1 MTSILETLVFARR
14 PWVLVLFA
22 ALTVF
27 LGYRCSLLQIDAGF
41 DKLLPL
47 DHPYMKTYVEYRE
60 AFGGANRILIAVR
73 AREGDIFTPEYFET
87 LKEVTDA
94 VFFLPGINR
103 STVQSLFTPN
113 VRFIEIVEGGF
124 TGGNV
129 VPADFQATPD
139 GLEIV
144 RENVLKA
151 GIVGRLVANDFSAAM
166 ITAQLVETDPA
177 TGERLDHLAVAD
189 ELEKGIR
196 DRFTNDQID
205 IHILGFAKVMGDIA
219 AGASGVVLFF
229 LVALVVTAILVY
241 LFTVSMRLTLLPLF
255 CSIIAVVWSL
265 GLLQVLGF
273 GIDPMSLLVPFLV
286 FAIGVSHGVQ
296 MVNAYGS
303 EVWSGTE
310 GESAARAAFR
320 ALLVPGW
327 IALVSDTIGF
337 LTLLLIRIRI
347 IQELAITASLGVLVI
362 VLTNLILLPILLSYV
377 RLGDRYRKRIRRSAG
392 QKEPVWRFLTKF
404 TAPSVARP
412 TVLIAVALGLIGLW
426 AGRGIAIGDTQA
438 GVPELRPDSR
448 YNLDTAEVTKSFS
461 IGLDILSVIVETVP
475 DGCIEYDVMNAI
487 DDFEWRMAQVPGV
500 QSTLSLAKI
509 AKVVNSGWNEGHPA
523 WRILPRNPT
532 SLSQA
537 VSPVETSSG
546 LLDSDC
552 STMPVM
558 LFLEDHRAE
567 TIERIVSVAEEWA
580 KENDSDRH
588 TFRLATGNVGVM
600 AATNQVVEAAQFKML
615 LYIYAAVVLLC
626 LITFRSIRAS
636 ICIIVPLSL
645 TSMLC
650 YGLMTWL
657 GIGLK
662 TTTLPVTALGVG
674 IGVDYGIYIF
684 SRMKG
689 ALDQGRSLSKAY
701 RQTLRVAGNA
711 VLVTGLTL
719 AIGVST
725 WIASDLQ
732 FQADMGVLLTF
743 MFLANM
749 LGAILL
755 LPALATLL
763 YRPKRRAHTS

>member
-1 MTSILETLVFARR
+1 MTSFLESLVFTRR
-14 PWVLVLFA
+14 AAILVIFVL
-22 ALTVF
+22 LTIF
-27 LGYRCSLLQIDAGF
+27 LGFRCSLLRIDAGF
-41 DKLLPL
+41 EKLLPL
-47 DHPYMKTYVEYRE
+47 DHPYMKTYLEYRE
-60 AFGGANRILIAVR
+60 AFGGANRILIAVQ
-73 AREGDIFTPEYFET
+73 AREGDIFTPEYFHT
-87 LKEVTDA
+87 LDQVTDA

-129 VPADFQATPD
+129 VPADFQATAAD
-139 GLEIV
+139 LEIV

-151 GIVGRLVANDFSAAM
+151 GIVGRLVAKDFSAAM
-166 ITAQLVETDPA
+166 ITAQLVEIDPT
-177 TGERLDHLAVAD
+177 TGERLDYISMAHS
-189 ELEKGIR
+189 LEKDIR
-196 DRFTNDQID
+196 GRFASDAID
-205 IHILGFAKVMGDIA
+205 IQILGFAKVMGDIA
-219 AGASGVVLFF
+219 DGASGVALFF
-229 LVALVVTAILVY
+229 LVALAVTAILVY
-241 LFTVSMRLTLLPLF
+241 LFTVSVRLTLLPLF
-255 CSIIAVVWSL
+255 CSIIAVAWSL
-265 GLLQVLGF
+265 GLLQLLGF

-296 MVNAYGS
+296 MVNAYGA
-303 EVWSGTE
+303 EVWSGAT
-310 GESAARAAFR
+310 GEAAARSAFR
-320 ALLVPGW
+320 GLLVPGW
-327 IALVSDTIGF
+327 IALLSDTIGF

-362 VLTNLILLPILLSYV
+362 VLTNLVLLPILLSYV
-377 RLGDRYRKRIRRSAG
+377 GLGERYRRRIRRSAG
-392 QKEPVWRFLTKF
+392 QKEPLWRFLTKF

-412 TVLIAVALGLIGLW
+412 TVFVAVALGLVGLW

-448 YNLDTAEVTKSFS
+448 YNLDTAQVTKSFS

-475 DGCIEYDVMNAI
+475 DGCIEHDVMSAI
-487 DDFEWRMAQVPGV
+487 DDFEWRMSQIPGV
-500 QSTLSLAKI
+500 QSTLSLAKV
-509 AKVVNSGWNEGHPA
+509 AKIVNSGWNEGHPA
-523 WRILPRNPT
+523 WRILPRNQA
-532 SLSQA
+532 SMSQA

-546 LLDSDC
+546 LLDRDC

-567 TIERIVSVAEEWA
+567 TIERIVSVAEGWA
-580 KENDSDRH
+580 RENNSDRH
-588 TFRLATGNVGVM
+588 NFRLATGNVGVM
-600 AATNQVVEAAQFKML
+600 AATNQVVEQAQFKML

-636 ICIIVPLSL
+636 ICIIVPLAL

-701 RQTLRVAGNA
+701 RQTLRIAGNA
-711 VLVTGLTL
+711 VIVTGLTL

-763 YRPKRRAHTS
+763 YRPRRPARV

>member
-1 MTSILETLVFARR
+1 MTKALEALVFSKRIWILAIF
-14 PWVLVLFA
+14 VL
-22 ALTVF
+22 LTVF
-27 LGYRCSLLQIDAGF
+27 LGYRCSLLRIDAGF
-41 DKLLPL
+41 EKLLPL
-47 DHPYMKTYVEYRE
+47 GHPYMKTYVEHRE

-73 AREGDIFTPEYFET
+73 AKDGDIFTPEFFET

-129 VPADFQATPD
+129 VPADFQGTDAD
-139 GLEIV
+139 LETV

-166 ITAQLVETDPA
+166 ITAQLVETDPT
-177 TGERLDHLAVAD
+177 TGEKLDYIMVSKL
-189 ELEKGIR
+189 LEKDIR
-196 DRFTNDQID
+196 EKFQSDEID

-219 AGASGVVLFF
+219 AGASGVALFF
-229 LVALVVTAILVY
+229 LVALLVTAILVY
-241 LFTVSMRLTLLPLF
+241 LFTVSWRLTLLPLF
-255 CSIIAVVWSL
+255 CSIIAVVWCL
-265 GLLQVLGF
+265 GLLQLLGY

-296 MVNAYGS
+296 MVNAFG
-303 EVWSGTE
+303 EGVWNGVH
-310 GESAARAAFR
+310 GEDAARAAFR
-320 ALLVPGW
+320 SLLVPGW
-327 IALVSDTIGF
+327 IALLSDTVGF
-337 LTLLLIRIRI
+337 LTLLLIKIRI

-362 VLTNLILLPILLSYV
+362 VGTNLILLPILLSYI
-377 RLGDRYRKRIRRSAG
+377 RLGEKYNRRIHRSAG

-412 TVLIAVALGLIGLW
+412 TVMVAIALGLIGLW
-426 AGRGIAIGDTQA
+426 YGRGIAIGDTQA

-448 YNLDTAEVTKSFS
+448 YNRDTAMVTEKFS

-475 DGCIEYDVMNAI
+475 DGCIEYDVMDGI
-487 DDFEWRMAQVPGV
+487 DDFEWQMSQVPGV
-500 QSTLSLAKI
+500 QSTLSLAKV
-509 AKVVNSGWNEGHPA
+509 AKVVNAGWNEGHPA
-523 WRILPRNPT
+523 WRIIPRNPAT
-532 SLSQA
+532 LSQA

-546 LLDSDC
+546 LLNSDC

-567 TIERIVSVAEEWA
+567 TIDRVVAAAEDWA
-580 KENDSDRH
+580 VDHDSDRH

-600 AATNQVVEAAQFKML
+600 AATNQVVEQAQFQML
-615 LYIYAAVVLLC
+615 LYVYAAVVLLC
-626 LITFRSIRAS
+626 LLTFRSVRAS
-636 ICIIVPLSL
+636 FCIILPLAL
-645 TSMLC
+645 TSMLG

-662 TTTLPVTALGVG
+662 TTTLPVAALGVG

-684 SRMKG
+684 SRMKEELEAG
-689 ALDQGRSLSKAY
+689 LSISKAY
-701 RQTLRVAGNA
+701 RDTLRVAGNA

-763 YRPKRRAHTS
+763 YRPKRRAAA